1 MGYTMSSHFVPLFT
15 GRPQVLITGASGFV
29 GSHLAEHLAKIGCDL
44 FFLLRETSRL
54 DLISDLKYTPIIGSL
69 DNLKSLEPILP
80 RIDHIFH
87 CAGLIKAKSLDRFM
101 AVNRDGTANL
111 VDMAV
116 KHATNLKRFVL
127 ISSQAAAGP
136 CVQHKLKTESDVAVP
151 VSDYGRSKL
160 AGEQAV
166 LAQKDEL
173 PFTIIRPPAVF
184 GPRDTDVFVFFKN
197 VKLGWLLKFGG
208 KEGFVSLVYIA
219 DLVEGISRAAFND
232 QAAGETFNINSVDD
246 ISQWGVQRLIAETI
260 NVDIRPLRLPLPIMK
275 LAAALLG
282 SISGFPLS
290 RDKARELSYRYWVCS
305 SAKAR
310 ALLNYE
316 PTCTLSEAIG
326 ETYRWY
332 YNIGWL

>member
-1 MGYTMSSHFVPLFT
+1 MSRHFIPHFT
-15 GRPQVLITGASGFV
+15 DKPRVLITGASGFV
-29 GSHLAEHLAKIGCDL
+29 GSHLALHLSKIGCEL
-44 FFLLRETSRL
+44 YLLLRETSRL
-54 DLISDLKYTPIIGSL
+54 DLISDLQYTPVIGSL
-69 DNLKSLEPILP
+69 DNLKALESILP
-80 RIDHIFH
+80 RIDYIFH
-87 CAGLIKAKSLDRFM
+87 SAGLIRAKSLDRFM

-116 KHATNLKRFVL
+116 RHANNLKRFVL

-166 LAQKDEL
+166 LAQKDKL

-208 KEGFVSLVYIA
+208 KEGFVSLVYVT
-219 DLVEGISRAAFND
+219 DLVDGITRAAFND
-232 QAAGETFNINSVDD
+232 QALGETFYINSVDD
-246 ISQWGVQRLIAETI
+246 ISQWEVQRLIAETI

-275 LAAALLG
+275 GVAALFG
-282 SISGFPLS
+282 STEGFPLS
-290 RDKARELSYRYWVCS
+290 TDKTRELSYRYWVCS

-310 ALLNYE
+310 ALLDYE
-316 PTCTLSEAIG
+316 PTCTLAEAIG
-326 ETYRWY
+326 ETYHWY
-332 YNIGWL
+332 YNMGWL